1 MNQTELK
8 ELLYKIIP
16 NRFKFRIKLLKENK
30 FDIAIHQVTNMEF
43 HVDLVLN
50 QETIEEQINYV
61 KSEIIHALVF
71 YKAHQYQ
78 LAKELEGFT

>member
-30 FDIAIHQVTNMEF
+30 FDIAIT
-43 HVDLVLN
+43 
-50 QETIEEQINYV
+50 
-61 KSEIIHALVF
+61 
-71 YKAHQYQ
+71 
-78 LAKELEGFT
+78 GFNRVEP